1 LAQVF
6 LNLQCTLFAHILDR
20 MQSLEEFNQQKWRDE
35 ATGRVHCI
43 NIEYWVNHAS
53 LLDVPDD
60 ADDDSEDEEEI
71 APQVQSLSSKLD
83 DKFPLNAR
91 SKSTSK

>member
-1 LAQVF
+1 LAQVL
-6 LNLQCTLFAHILDR
+6 LNLQCILFAHILDS

-43 NIEYWVNHAS
+43 NIEYWVNNAS
-53 LLDVPDD
+53 MLDIPDG
-60 ADDDSEDEEEI
+60 DSEDEEEI
-71 APQVQSLSSKLD
+71 TPQVQPLASKLD
-83 DKFPLNAR
+83 NKFPPNAR